1 MIEYKEDPLFE
12 AWRNAIKMASQVERA
27 LIPIRSNE
35 PGVTVEDFKA
45 FTSSGALWLQEQG
58 LIGIEAED
66 DKKTYYHLLPEVTQE
81 QFDYCVN
88 YWADQVKRFD
98 ALLHEARSL
107 KLQVVMEDFDV
118 SSLRMPMPGK
128 NDDAG
133 LWEAYQALLR
143 IKLFTTKARKEM
155 AQSENANNSAQ
166 FSSSPSSTPQ
176 SSDKNNGCVVLGL
189 LAMLAFA
196 IFLAYAC
203 FAN

>member
-27 LIPIRSNE
+27 LIPIQSNE

-66 DKKTYYHLLPEVTQE
+66 DKKIYYHLLPEVTQE

-88 YWADQVKRFD
+88 YWAEQVTRFD
-98 ALLHEARSL
+98 ALLHEARRL
-107 KLQVVMEDFDV
+107 KLQVIMEDFDV
-118 SSLRMPMPGK
+118 SSLRMPMLGK

-133 LWEAYQALLR
+133 LWEAYQSLLR

-176 SSDKNNGCVVLGL
+176 SSDKNNGCVVLGF

>member
-27 LIPIRSNE
+27 LIPIQSNE

-66 DKKTYYHLLPEVTQE
+66 DKKIYYHLLPEVTQE

-88 YWADQVKRFD
+88 YWAEQVTRFD
-98 ALLHEARSL
+98 ALLHEARRL
-107 KLQVVMEDFDV
+107 KLQVIMEDFDV

-133 LWEAYQALLR
+133 LWEAYQSLLR

-176 SSDKNNGCVVLGL
+176 SSDKNNGCVVLGF

>member
-1 MIEYKEDPLFE
+1 MKEYKEDPLFE
-12 AWRNAIKMASQVERA
+12 ARENANNMASQVKRA
-27 LIPIRSNE
+27 LIPIQSNE

-66 DKKTYYHLLPEVTQE
+66 DKKIYYHLLPEVTQE

-88 YWADQVKRFD
+88 YWAEQVTRFD
-98 ALLHEARSL
+98 ALLHEARRL
-107 KLQVVMEDFDV
+107 RLQVAMEGFDV

-155 AQSENANNSAQ
+155 AQSENVNNSAQ

-176 SSDKNNGCVVLGL
+176 SSDKNNGCVVLGF
-189 LAMLAFA
+189 LAMLAFV

>member
-1 MIEYKEDPLFE
+1 MKEYKEDPLFE
-12 AWRNAIKMASQVERA
+12 ARENANNMAFQVERA
-27 LIPIRSNE
+27 LIPIRTNE
-35 PGVTVEDFKA
+35 PGTTVDDFKA
-45 FTSSGALWLQEQG
+45 FINAGVLWLQEQG

-66 DKKTYYHLLPEVTQE
+66 DKKIYYHLLPEVTQE

-88 YWADQVKRFD
+88 YWAEQVTRFD
-98 ALLHEARSL
+98 ALLHEARRL
-107 KLQVVMEDFDV
+107 RLQVAMEGFDV

-155 AQSENANNSAQ
+155 AQSENANNSAR
-166 FSSSPSSTPQ
+166 FSSPPSSTPQ
-176 SSDKNNGCVVLGL
+176 SSDKNNGCVVLGF